1 MVSEKLIPAIILIAI
16 GILFL
21 FNNKN
26 ISKGAFKFYKWFY
39 TEERLRVMFKAA
51 GIILV
56 IGGLLL
62 IFI

>member
-16 GILFL
+16 GVLFT

-26 ISKGAFKFYKWFY
+26 IGEGAYKFYKWFY
-39 TEERLRVMFKAA
+39 TKKRLQIMFRIT

-56 IGGLLL
+56 IAGLVL
-62 IFI
+62 IFV